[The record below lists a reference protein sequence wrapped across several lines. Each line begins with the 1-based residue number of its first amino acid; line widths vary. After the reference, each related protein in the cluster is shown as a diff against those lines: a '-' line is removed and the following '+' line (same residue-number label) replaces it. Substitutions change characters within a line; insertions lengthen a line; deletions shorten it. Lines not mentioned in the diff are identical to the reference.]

1 MPGAS
6 NFLSVLGHLGK
17 NPKQEAVLNDVGVT
31 RIRKPNGF
39 ALQCRFPI
47 GMRSALG
54 SAFPTIDGADGRRS

>member
-39 ALQCRFPI
+39 ALQCRLIPNRDEI
-47 GMRSALG
+47 GVR
-54 SAFPTIDGADGRRS
+54 

>member
-17 NPKQEAVLNDVGVT
+17 NPKQEAILNDVGVT

-39 ALQCRFPI
+39 ALQCRFPNRDEI
-47 GMRSALG
+47 GVR
-54 SAFPTIDGADGRRS
+54 